1 MQCPNCDSIRMFSVE
16 PEGDGKCSVCHGSG
30 YGGVREMFFEPVAVQ
45 LPECDDC
52 RALAGVKPVS
62 ESAWLRSMSSAS
74 KYDLVVNIANH
85 VGRFS

>member
-1 MQCPNCDSIRMFSVE
+1 MFRLS
-16 PEGDGKCSVCHGSG
+16 GSG

-45 LPECDDC
+45 LPECDEC
-52 RALAGVKPVS
+52 QGTGRCQTVS

>member
-1 MQCPNCDSIRMFSVE
+1 MFSVE

-52 RALAGVKPVS
+52 RGTGRCQTCFGIGVGEEYEVS
-62 ESAWLRSMSSAS
+62 LR
-74 KYDLVVNIANH
+74 
-85 VGRFS
+85 G

>member
-45 LPECDDC
+45 LPE
-52 RALAGVKPVS
+52 
-62 ESAWLRSMSSAS
+62 
-74 KYDLVVNIANH
+74 
-85 VGRFS
+85 